1 VTVAV
6 FDVLPANL
14 REDVRALIDFVRDR
28 DGAPPL
34 SDHAMLQL
42 AEAAQP
48 GLRHLVARAD
58 GPLTGY
64 AQLDDDTAEIA
75 DLVAASDALIA
86 ALEPLAPRLLVWSH
100 GKHSPVAPAA
110 TARGYVK
117 SRTLWQLR
125 RTLADLPHQPVP
137 AGITLRSFVPGQDE
151 DAWLAVNAAAFADH
165 AEQGRWTR
173 ADIEARE
180 AEPWFDPAGFLLA
193 EQDGELV
200 GFHWT
205 KVHPDGT
212 GEVYVLGVSPTAQG
226 SGLGLALL
234 SAGLEYLTT
243 SGVREVLLYVD
254 DSNTAAMRLYR
265 RYGFTP
271 YDLDVQYAR
280 AP

>member
-6 FDVLPANL
+6 FDVLPGNL
-14 REDVRALIDFVRDR
+14 GEDVRTLINFVRDR

-42 AEAAQP
+42 ADAKA
-48 GLRHLVARAD
+48 GLRHLVARSE
-58 GPLTGY
+58 GVLTGY

-75 DLVAASDALIA
+75 DLVGASDALIA
-86 ALEPLAPRLLVWSH
+86 ALEPLAPQLLVWSH

-110 TARGYVK
+110 AGRGYVK

-125 RTLADLPHQPVP
+125 RTLADLPHQPTP

-165 AEQGRWTR
+165 AEQGRWKR
-173 ADIEARE
+173 ADIGARE

-234 SAGLEYLTT
+234 SAGLEYLTAR
-243 SGVREVLLYVD
+243 GVREVLLYVD